1 MDVFTIWDR
10 LVEAEPGADVAVLA
24 LGLGPLHQHGE
35 GGGVGKGCW
44 LGGRG
49 TLKSK
54 KLMVDALVRQ
64 FLVNAALTPISHP
77 LT

>member
-1 MDVFTIWDR
+1 MFTIWDR

-35 GGGVGKGCW
+35 GGGVGKGSW

-49 TLKSK
+49 TLKRIRDQYK
-54 KLMVDALVRQ
+54 KFMLRC
-64 FLVNAALTPISHP
+64 FGRVNALLIPLSHP
-77 LT
+77 